1 LFVKRKFILKTLC
14 ALLSCASIYSVS
26 ANQVQITEDFNFG
39 SWSPFLTRWQKT
51 VPVCV
56 WNSSGGESIFRVL
69 ASGLVSNTKFRLG
82 NDIGDKVA
90 YRLHWRDGSNTNS
103 REKLFPYIESSSVY
117 RGNDSSRC
125 ASGPTGFLQL
135 TINSNAL
142 NKAPTGIYSDT
153 IVLTISPL

>member
-1 LFVKRKFILKTLC
+1 MFIKRTFFLKTLC
-14 ALLSCASIYSVS
+14 AVLSSISIYSAS
-26 ANQVQITEDFNFG
+26 ANQVLITEDFNFG

-56 WNSSGGESIFRVL
+56 WNSSGGENIFRVH
-69 ASGLVSNTKFRLG
+69 ASGLVSNSKFRLD
-82 NDIGDKVA
+82 NEVGDKVA
-90 YRLHWRDGSNTNS
+90 YRLHWRDGSNTTR
-103 REKLFPYIESSSVY
+103 REKLFPNIESSGVY

-125 ASGPTGFLQL
+125 ASGPTGLLQL

-142 NKAPTGIYSDT
+142 NKAPTGVYSDT